1 MATLKPRAAQALAA
15 WAWAAVGLTPLG
27 WFYGSMAI
35 AYSHLGDVTDRNM
48 MFGGVVLF
56 AAIPTTA
63 FILAIYAARAGH
75 RSGKIAVMVSGL
87 LLLATLVVL
96 TLVYW
101 WVGLPVTGVV
111 AVLVLAWVLSRKIAA
126 VVSGLLLLATLLVSA
141 WLYGGW
147 INVAVIAVTAVAA
160 GLGFA
165 WVRSRNKPPPG
176 SGGARREVG
185 PPAAGTPPG
194 ERIRPGAGRRDVH
207 HLDPRGEHRAECL
220 NERAAPR
227 GALRACGITPTS
239 SARTVCSGMPD
250 ASSAARCALIPA
262 VSHRRLRFAASTRDQ
277 YLFTH
282 HPVADHISAVSSR
295 REPARDYLPGCGS
308 SGLVAGGC

>member
-1 MATLKPRAAQALAA
+1 MATLKPRAAQTLAA

-27 WFYGSMAI
+27 WFYGFMAI

-48 MFGGVVLF
+48 MFGGIVVF
-56 AAIPTTA
+56 AVAPTIA

-75 RSGKIAVMVSGL
+75 RSGKIAVIVSRL
-87 LLLATLVVL
+87 LLLTTLVVL

-111 AVLVLAWVLSRKIAA
+111 AVLVLAWLLFRRIAV

-147 INVAVIAVTAVAA
+147 INVAVIAAMAVAA

-176 SGGARREVG
+176 PDGVHREGG
-185 PPAAGTPPG
+185 PPAAGAPAGEGVPPG
-194 ERIRPGAGRRDVH
+194 AVRRD
-207 HLDPRGEHRAECL
+207 
-220 NERAAPR
+220 AP
-227 GALRACGITPTS
+227 L
-239 SARTVCSGMPD
+239 
-250 ASSAARCALIPA
+250 
-262 VSHRRLRFAASTRDQ
+262 
-277 YLFTH
+277 
-282 HPVADHISAVSSR
+282 
-295 REPARDYLPGCGS
+295 
-308 SGLVAGGC
+308 GL